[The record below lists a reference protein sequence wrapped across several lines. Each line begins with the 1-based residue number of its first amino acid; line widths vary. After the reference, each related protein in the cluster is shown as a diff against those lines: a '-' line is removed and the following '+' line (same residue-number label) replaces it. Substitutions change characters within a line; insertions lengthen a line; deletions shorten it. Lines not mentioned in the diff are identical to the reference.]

1 MGIRCF
7 DGRYT
12 VTYFRRG
19 EHMSFSCTNLEQ
31 AQAKL
36 KEMCEETIV
45 DLTHRRLY
53 FQPDRILELHFKKGV
68 K

>member
-7 DGRYT
+7 DGRYV

-19 EHMSFSCTNLEQ
+19 IHMSFSCKNIEQ

-45 DLTHRRLY
+45 ELTHKRFY
-53 FQPDRILELHFKKGV
+53 FQPDRILELHLPKYV

>member
-1 MGIRCF
+1 MGIRTYNDRF
-7 DGRYT
+7 V

-19 EHMSFSCTNLEQ
+19 VHMSFSCTNLQE

-36 KEMCEETIV
+36 KEMCDETIV
-45 DLTHRRLY
+45 ELTHRRLY
-53 FQPDRILELHFKKGV
+53 FQPDKILELHFPKYV